1 MVLTVS
7 FAISPV
13 IGLSCHRRLANWQ
26 RVRARLGRHAF
37 AKLDASVEA
46 SGPRDFAVRISA
58 VRLRAAIAHGKPPC
72 DLDCAPALP
81 RPPHPEPNVR
91 DDRETPLMW
100 AGTARLME
108 LIWVK

>member
-1 MVLTVS
+1 MVLTAS

-13 IGLSCHRRLANWQ
+13 IGLCCHRRLANWQ
-26 RVRARLGRHAF
+26 RVRARLGRHAS

-58 VRLRAAIAHGKPPC
+58 VRPRAPRVAHGKPPC
-72 DLDCAPALP
+72 DPDCAPTLP
-81 RPPHPEPNVR
+81 RPSHPKPNVR

-100 AGTARLME
+100 AGTARL
-108 LIWVK
+108 WS